1 MKSKARNL
9 IEKWANL
16 AYKNKKSTYLG
27 EYQVF
32 IVPSS
37 SNESTH
43 HLVAWR
49 RMKNNQDQFV
59 CSCKGWYFSDIDR
72 CRHVTFIMQQITDGR
87 ERIAKIQAVK

>member
-9 IEKWANL
+9 VEKWVNL
-16 AYKNKKSTYLG
+16 AYKNKKATYLG
-27 EYQVF
+27 VYQVF

-49 RMKNNQDQFV
+49 QMKNGKDQFV
-59 CSCKGWYFSDIDR
+59 CSCKGWYFNELDV
-72 CRHVTFIMQQITDGR
+72 CRHVVYIEKQITATRGKLA
-87 ERIAKIQAVK
+87 EAQAAR